1 MSETK
6 KSLINKQVIIAS
18 IVFSVVLCM
27 LTLFFQIFVSVA
39 LDNGR
44 TYFQLEITPFIEKP
58 LNDEELDEE
67 MSQLNITQTPMI
79 AGVMGIGMRATV
91 VGTDGKGLRMR
102 ESASF
107 DSNVLFLAQ
116 DGEQVEII
124 EGPIIEDSIIWWKIA
139 SIQDSQKI
147 GWSVQDYL
155 IVE

>member
-1 MSETK
+1 MSETQ

-18 IVFSVVLCM
+18 IVFAATLCL
-27 LTLFFQIFVSVA
+27 LTLFFQIFVSSA
-39 LDNGR
+39 LDGEGR
-44 TYFQLEITPFIEKP
+44 TYFQLEITPFIE
-58 LNDEELDEE
+58 N
-67 MSQLNITQTPMI
+67 QLNEQLEEEKTQTDATQTPMI

-91 VGTDGKGLRMR
+91 EGTDGKGLRMR

-107 DSNVLFLAQ
+107 DSNVLFHAQ

-139 SIQDSQKI
+139 SMQDPQKI

>member
-1 MSETK
+1 MSENK
-6 KSLINKQVIIAS
+6 KSLINKQVITAI
-18 IVFSVVLCM
+18 IVFAVTLCM
-27 LTLFFQIFVSVA
+27 LTLFFQIFVSGA
-39 LDNGR
+39 LDIDGR
-44 TYFQLEITPFIEKP
+44 TYFQLEITPFIENQFSEK
-58 LNDEELDEE
+58 LDEE
-67 MSQLNITQTPMI
+67 MTQPDVTQTPMI

-91 VGTDGKGLRMR
+91 EGTEGKGLRMR
-102 ESASF
+102 ESANF

-139 SIQDSQKI
+139 SMQDPQKI